1 MSIPAFLAKAT
12 GNCSNASAYALIT
25 NCSLSVNLFAY
36 FLKALDAAISAAP
49 PPGSALSSCLVF
61 ITAPIASLIACS
73 SWSVMCFVLPLI
85 MMFKTPAYLQSS
97 MNMYSLSSNT
107 SLSYT
112 WPASPRSSLVSSLI
126 SFTMFAPVALDNLS
140 RSPAFTLFAVSI
152 PAFVR

>member
-1 MSIPAFLAKAT
+1 MYGFGVPGMSPPTGVIGFVDTTSSIRSISPAISVADSTIAFLEFCESRILSAFISDTSLFITFTPIFVDSFCFAKSFVKTSIVSIPAFLAKAT

-73 SWSVMCFVLPLI
+73 S
-85 MMFKTPAYLQSS
+85 
-97 MNMYSLSSNT
+97 
-107 SLSYT
+107 
-112 WPASPRSSLVSSLI
+112 
-126 SFTMFAPVALDNLS
+126 
-140 RSPAFTLFAVSI
+140 
-152 PAFVR
+152 